1 MVGFKAQ
8 VNEAETALKNCPG
21 KINLVENEAGK
32 FTGEVIIKVNS
43 EEDKRD
49 ILNLTFPG
57 EYGNISMRE
66 VGLDIYYKLVK
77 KTENEAS
84 GRNVYIRI
92 KGMEWSATE
101 EDLRKF
107 LSSCSIVEILMTKT
121 PTGRPTG
128 EAYLQLET
136 EADTQLA
143 KVSKLSYQNW
153 CVLSTTSSLGSVSS
167 FKLTRAKARTQTEP
181 ECVLK
186 RL

>member
-1 MVGFKAQ
+1 MVGFKPQA
-8 VNEAETALKNCPG
+8 NEAETALKNCPG

-143 KVSKLSYQNW
+143 KVSKLIDTYVQFRQIVPHN
-153 CVLSTTSSLGSVSS
+153 
-167 FKLTRAKARTQTEP
+167 FHN
-181 ECVLK
+181 
-186 RL
+186 RLHAPSNHFIL